1 MNANFYIAKTP
12 QSVETLTDF
21 FVALIPGSETRTLRQ
36 FYEKIAA
43 VLEFPD
49 TFGYTME
56 SLDDQLNDL
65 DWIEDEKIALYV
77 TDSELF
83 VSQERDPGKL
93 VSLLNMIEAT
103 CEDWKWLADEDLNG
117 EEVLPKQLIV
127 VFADSPR
134 IRQFLEREEIEFGEL
149 A

>member
-1 MNANFYIAKTP
+1 MKPNFHIATSP
-12 QSVETLTDF
+12 QSVDKLTDF
-21 FVALIPGSETRTLRQ
+21 FVATIDGSRAKTLRQ
-36 FYEKIAA
+36 FYEQIAA

-49 TFGYTME
+49 YFGFTME

-65 DWIEDEKIALYV
+65 DWIEDEKIALYI
-77 TDSELF
+77 TDTEAL

-93 VSLLNMIEAT
+93 TNLLNMLEAT
-103 CEDWKWLADEDLNG
+103 CEDWKWLADEEHDDDA
-117 EEVLPKQLIV
+117 VLPKVLIV

-134 IRQFLEREEIEFGEL
+134 IRYLLETEEITFGEL